1 MAVSYPPESSID
13 VSTTAASLYTV
24 PDTAGIL
31 LRDATIKI
39 TNYTAATRLVN
50 VYGVPSGGVA
60 SQANA
65 DAYQASV
72 PPYDSILVAIRRLGQ
87 SGKIQVSADNA
98 AALNAALISGN
109 LYTP

>member
-50 VYGVPSGGVA
+50 VYGVPSGGVV
-60 SQANA
+60 SQSRSIALTCILPDWPSRLIA
-65 DAYQASV
+65 TRMLSYGGTDA
-72 PPYDSILVAIRRLGQ
+72 
-87 SGKIQVSADNA
+87 
-98 AALNAALISGN
+98 
-109 LYTP
+109 